1 MVNVNDPQEWLQLA
15 VNAGD
20 EFLVTVAR
28 FLPKLIGAIAIL
40 VVGWLAAKL
49 LRRITNK
56 VLSST
61 GFLAVFDTHGINASL
76 RKAGVSSTLGDF
88 VAAFVFW
95 ATIILSVVSATETL
109 GWSILSSTLRDL
121 LTYAPHLVGGVIV
134 LVLALVLSNPV
145 TAFVGSMLSELNVPF
160 KDSAARLAGWLVV
173 VLGVFLA
180 IDQIGIDLTF
190 LTANIH
196 LVVAGVIAAFV
207 LSFGIGCKG
216 VVANLVAGFYTRQ
229 IFQEGQEVFIGKQ
242 KAKVKSLNEVSVV
255 FETEKGDLIVPNN
268 QLLTKSDE
276 A

>member
-1 MVNVNDPQEWLQLA
+1 MVNVIDPQEWLQLA

>member
-1 MVNVNDPQEWLQLA
+1 MA

-20 EFLVTVAR
+20 EFFATVAR

-49 LRRITNK
+49 LRRITK
-56 VLSST
+56 KLLSWT
-61 GFLAVFDTHGINASL
+61 GLPAIFETHGINESF
-76 RKAGVSSTLGDF
+76 RKAGVKATFGDF
-88 VAAFVFW
+88 VAAVVFW
-95 ATIILSVVSATETL
+95 VTIILSVVSATETL
-109 GWSILSSTLRDL
+109 GWPVVSSTLRDL
-121 LTYAPHLVGGVIV
+121 LAWVPHLLGGFIV
-134 LVLALVLSNPV
+134 LVLALLVSKPV
-145 TAFVGSMLSELNVPF
+145 TAFVSSLLSELNVPF
-160 KDSAARLAGWLVV
+160 KESAARLTGWLAV
-173 VLGVFLA
+173 VLGAFIA
-180 IDQIGIDLTF
+180 IEQIGIDLTF

-196 LVVAGVIAAFV
+196 LVVAGLVAAFV

>member
-1 MVNVNDPQEWLQLA
+1 MMNLVDPQEWLQLA

-20 EFLVTVAR
+20 EFLTTVAR
-28 FLPKLIGAIAIL
+28 FLPNLIGAIAIL

-49 LRRITNK
+49 LRRITK
-56 VLSST
+56 KLLSWT
-61 GFLAVFDTHGINASL
+61 RLPAIFDSHGIDESF
-76 RKAGVSSTLGDF
+76 RKAGVNATCGDF

-95 ATIILSVVSATETL
+95 VTMILSIVSATETM
-109 GWSILSSTLRDL
+109 GWSIASNTLRDL
-121 LTYAPHLVGGVIV
+121 LAYAPHILGGVIV
-134 LVLALVLSNPV
+134 LVLALLVSRPV
-145 TAFVGSMLSELNVPF
+145 NAFVSSLLSEINVPF
-160 KDSAARLAGWLVV
+160 KDSAARIAGWLVV

-180 IDQIGIDLTF
+180 IEQIGIDLTF

-196 LVVAGVIAAFV
+196 LVVAGVVAAFV
-207 LSFGIGCKG
+207 ISFGIGCKG

-229 IFQEGQEVFIGKQ
+229 IFEEGQEVFIGRQ

-268 QLLTKSDE
+268 QLLSKSDG